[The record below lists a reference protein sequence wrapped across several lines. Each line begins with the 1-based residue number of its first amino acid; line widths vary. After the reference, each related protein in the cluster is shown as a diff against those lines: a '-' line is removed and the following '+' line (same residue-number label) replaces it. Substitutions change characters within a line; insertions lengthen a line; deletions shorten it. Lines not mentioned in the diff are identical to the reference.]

1 MMYAKLKP
9 VVLLN
14 KTLDKLEVNVV
25 SYTLGTS
32 RPTLGYKIICSD
44 DSSLSQG
51 NINLDPETYS
61 QWSTNDEIILEYVAS
76 QLNVE
81 ILEIVKPS
89 SKTSEDFLKE
99 DPSLETR

>member
-1 MMYAKLKP
+1 MYAKLKP

-14 KTLDKLEVNVV
+14 KTLEKLEVNVV
-25 SYTLGTS
+25 SYSLGTL
-32 RPTLGYKIICSD
+32 RPLLGYKIVCSD
-44 DSSLSQG
+44 GSDFSQG
-51 NINLDPETYS
+51 NINLDPETYN
-61 QWSTNDEIILEYVAS
+61 QWTTNDEIVLEYVAS